1 MKKSYAMQQKISLM
15 DLLTTEVSVA
25 MQREDYSKVEEL
37 LRKQLREIH
46 EIKRMRNQQQY
57 AVTLREMNRR
67 LNERGIASEVV
78 RKLE

>member
-67 LNERGIASEVV
+67 LNERGIAAEVV

>member
-46 EIKRMRNQQQY
+46 EIKRMRNQQHY
-57 AVTLREMNRR
+57 AATLREMNRR